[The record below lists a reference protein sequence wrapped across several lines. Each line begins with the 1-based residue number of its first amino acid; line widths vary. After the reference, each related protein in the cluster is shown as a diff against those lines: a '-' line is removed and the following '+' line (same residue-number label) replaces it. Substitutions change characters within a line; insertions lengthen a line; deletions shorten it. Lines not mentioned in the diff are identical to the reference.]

1 MARPDVLFIN
11 RVRARAQ
18 SELPGPAHE
27 FQRASLAA
35 DFIKIPRDI
44 AHQSMFHRGVGSRL
58 VEA

>member
-11 RVRARAQ
+11 RVRARARRV
-18 SELPGPAHE
+18 PGPAHE

-44 AHQSMFHRGVGSRL
+44 AHQSMFHRGVGS
-58 VEA
+58 